1 MGGSD
6 WDDPGPCSHC
16 AADDVKVVKTVDRVH
31 FHCEQCRTHQP
42 VEIEPLKAD
51 DLNPYAW
58 GSIVCKRCHFVI
70 ATMSAETPGRL
81 VFVPKEEASEATS
94 LLRDLFEDARLRW
107 PFTIYMSKAWQAAR
121 EYLTALNLVYENGYP
136 KESETVPS
144 LDLEAETD
152 DS

>member
-81 VFVPKEEASEATS
+81 VFVSQAAD
-94 LLRDLFEDARLRW
+94 RDLGRIRQTLKNLVSISLSSTRLAVSVG
-107 PFTIYMSKAWQAAR
+107 MVQSAAR
-121 EYLTALNLVYENGYP
+121 ELLALMGGNQ
-136 KESETVPS
+136 
-144 LDLEAETD
+144 EAEAD
-152 DS
+152 E